1 MSTLVKIHMRNFS
14 SRTTNQGVSLV
25 EVLIAVLILGIGML
39 GIAAMQATAL
49 SNSQSSV
56 ERTQAVLHTYTI
68 FDTMRANRDAAL
80 ANAYTGG
87 GIDSGLLCDP
97 AAIAG
102 VGLAA
107 NDMRRWITNIIASN
121 QTGCGRIQNNGGVFT
136 VTVQWNDQRGTGDGV
151 IVGSATQQLVT
162 VSRL

>member
-1 MSTLVKIHMRNFS
+1 MSTSKKNQKKNFTT
-14 SRTTNQGVSLV
+14 SRIANQGVSLV
-25 EVLIAVLILGIGML
+25 EVMIAVFILGIGML

-80 ANAYTGG
+80 ANAYTPGG
-87 GIDSGLLCDP
+87 DSGLLCAAP
-97 AAIAG
+97 AG
-102 VGLAA
+102 GNLVA
-107 NDMRRWITNIIASN
+107 NDMRRWITDIIASN

-136 VTVQWNDQRGTGDGV
+136 VTVQWNDQRGTGG
-151 IVGSATQQLVT
+151 IVAQQLVT